1 MYNLLAYSDNHSKR
15 SWSLWRYYREKT
27 ALIAFG
33 ALANFRGNSD
43 SFRYK
48 QKITSSTENNGTKA
62 VKIIAPLKYLSN
74 FWRNFEMSLV
84 NCEIN
89 LILTWFTNCL
99 IFWAAADQTTTFAI
113 TDTKLYVPVVTWR

>member
-1 MYNLLAYSDNHSKR
+1 M
-15 SWSLWRYYREKT
+15 WRFYRDKP

-33 ALANFRGNSD
+33 ALANFPGNST

-62 VKIIAPLKYLSN
+62 IKIMAPLKYLSN

-89 LILTWFTNCL
+89 LILTWFMNCL
-99 IFWAAADQTTTFAI
+99 IFWASADQTTTFAI
-113 TDTKLYVPVVTWR
+113 TDTKLYVPVVT